1 LSVPTLIDTS
11 AWIEALR
18 RNGDAAIRAKVQQL
32 LVDDAAR
39 LCDAVRLELWNGAR
53 GNEERKALQEVDAK
67 VPRLEINNSVW
78 NLACDFATKARNSG
92 LTLPAID
99 ILIFACARHHGVSLE
114 HNDRHYDSLQ
124 ALP

>member
-1 LSVPTLIDTS
+1 MSVPTLIDTS

-18 RNGDAAIRAKVQQL
+18 RTGDAGIRARVQQL

-39 LCDAVRLELWNGAR
+39 WCDAVRLELWNGAR
-53 GNEERKALQEVDAK
+53 GTEERRALQDMEAK
-67 VPRLEINNSVW
+67 VPRLDINASVW
-78 NLACDFATKARNSG
+78 NLACDIATKARTSG

-99 ILIFACARHHGVSLE
+99 ILIFACARHHRVALE